1 MPMYSFHGY
10 INTVAVISST
20 HPRMVCLSGP
30 YPTLHTQY
38 VTGYLLVPRWIICTT
53 M

>member
-1 MPMYSFHGY
+1 MPIYSFHGY

-30 YPTLHTQY
+30 VPYTAYTVAGH
-38 VTGYLLVPRWIICTT
+38 LLVPRWIICTT